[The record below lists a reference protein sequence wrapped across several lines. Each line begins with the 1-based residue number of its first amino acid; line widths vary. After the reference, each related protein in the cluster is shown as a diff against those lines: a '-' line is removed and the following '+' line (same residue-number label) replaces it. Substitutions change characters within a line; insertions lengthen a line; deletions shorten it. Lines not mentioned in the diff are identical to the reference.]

1 MNPVRNNNL
10 MGRTKI
16 SNGMKPFLIKPITTL
31 KGEIF
36 LLGDKSIAHRSIIF
50 SSLSKGITR
59 IKNFPRNKDCLST
72 IKALRKLGVR
82 INKKADT
89 ITVCGRGLK
98 GLKRPRGPI
107 FAGESGTT
115 FRLML
120 GVLAGQD
127 FQSRLLAGMA
137 LSSRPM
143 LRVTRPLRLMGA
155 KIEARREK
163 RAGRLEDFPPVT
175 ISAGRL
181 KGITYKLPVASAQVK
196 SAILLAGLY
205 ASGKTVVIEP
215 TSTRDHTERMLQQF
229 GVSLGLNNKKIYL
242 KNCKP
247 LLSPKIMN
255 IPGDI
260 SSAGFFIVLASILPD
275 SKIVIKNVSLNP
287 SRLGLIKVLQRMGAD
302 IRLTLNKNKTS
313 KFEPSGSIK
322 VKSSLLKGISVKK
335 EEIPSLIDELPILM
349 VAACCAAGVTVLED
363 VGELRVKETDRIR
376 SMYVNLRKMGAEV
389 NVARVKGG
397 ESILIQGKTA
407 LKGTKVR
414 SYQDHRTA
422 MSMVVAGL
430 AASGTSSLDDVS
442 CINKSFPE
450 FLQVLGSLKA

>member
-1 MNPVRNNNL
+1 
-10 MGRTKI
+10 
-16 SNGMKPFLIKPITTL
+16 MKRFLIKPKNSL

-36 LLGDKSIAHRSIIF
+36 LLGDKSIAHRSIII
-50 SSLSKGITR
+50 SSLSEGITR
-59 IKNFPRNKDCLST
+59 INNFPRNKDCLLT
-72 IKALRKLGVR
+72 IKAFRKLGVR
-82 INKKADT
+82 INKEADT
-89 ITVCGRGLK
+89 VIVFGRGLK
-98 GLKRPRGPI
+98 GMEKPRGPI

-127 FQSRLLAGMA
+127 FQSRLIAGTA

-155 KIEARREK
+155 KIKARREK
-163 RAGRLEDFPPVT
+163 RAGRLEEFPPVT

-205 ASGKTVVIEP
+205 ASGKTVVIESVP
-215 TSTRDHTERMLQQF
+215 TRDHTERMLQLF
-229 GVSLGLNNKKIYL
+229 GVSLSFNKKRIYL
-242 KNCKP
+242 KRSKP
-247 LLSPKIMN
+247 LLSPKSIN

-260 SSAGFFIVLASILPD
+260 SSAGFFIVLAAILSD
-275 SKIVIKNVSLNP
+275 SKIVIRNVSLNP

-302 IRLTLNKNKTS
+302 IRVTLDKNKAS
-313 KFEPSGSIK
+313 QFEPSGSIS

-349 VAACCAAGVTVLED
+349 VAACCATGVTVLEG

-376 SMYVNLRKMGAEV
+376 SMYLNLRKMGAEV

-407 LKGTKVR
+407 LKGAKVK

-422 MSMVVAGL
+422 MSMIIAGL
-430 AASGTSSLDDVS
+430 AASGTSSLDDIS

-450 FLQVLGSLKA
+450 FLQVLDSLKA